1 MSNGSH
7 STDAPPQ
14 GDSRPPP
21 PSLARRTI
29 FLAGSA
35 FLSIAALL
43 IAAEYYPRGN
53 PHAHFQSATACPKCH
68 LMARGAPDTGR
79 FSTDADEFCFGCHK
93 KESLGISHPRNVRPR
108 DKYWKMKVPDDFR
121 LDDDGKIICLTCHA
135 AHGPHVSTVKAYP
148 KQTPVST
155 NSTGGPYY
163 KTMFLRSSSPTLGFA
178 TLCDG
183 CHKKL

>member
-1 MSNGSH
+1 
-7 STDAPPQ
+7 
-14 GDSRPPP
+14 
-21 PSLARRTI
+21 
-29 FLAGSA
+29 
-35 FLSIAALL
+35 
-43 IAAEYYPRGN
+43 
-53 PHAHFQSATACPKCH
+53 
-68 LMARGAPDTGR
+68 MARGAPDTGR